1 VVVVVA
7 VQEVQG
13 LVPEQERV
21 RVPGRPPL
29 SLQVQPASFPGLM
42 DIPSE

>member
-7 VQEVQG
+7 AQEVQG
-13 LVPEQERV
+13 QVLEQERV

-29 SLQVQPASFPGLM
+29 SLQVQPVSFPVLT
-42 DIPSE
+42 DIPSK